1 MSADP
6 WEAGSLPTC
15 YRHPDRETRLACSSC
30 GRPACLECVQSAAV
44 GQKCAE
50 CAPPEE
56 GERRVSPPTG
66 RGRLRSAPATFTILG
81 LAVAVW
87 ILAFVAPE
95 LGGLIFRFGVQ
106 DNAAVARG
114 EWYRLFTAA
123 FLHSPGPAHIL
134 FNMLALYLFGPPLE
148 REAGSVPFTALYF
161 AAALAGGAAFFVL
174 NPPLLDG
181 GGGPRA
187 VGASGAIFGLLGA
200 WLAASVRNRR
210 TAAGQAYLRNLLLI
224 LGINLVLPFV
234 PGVGDRIAWEAHVGG
249 LVGGFVI
256 ALGWFSVRSNES
268 AATLRTL
275 VAAAVGVAA
284 LFLVAV

>member
-6 WEAGSLPTC
+6 WQAGPLPTC
-15 YRHPDRETRLACSSC
+15 YRHPDRETRLACSAC
-30 GRPACLECVQSAAV
+30 RRPACLECVQSAAV

-50 CAPPEE
+50 CAPPDE
-56 GERRVSPPTG
+56 GERRTSTPTS
-66 RGRLRSAPATFTILG
+66 RGGWRSAPATFTILG

-87 ILAFVAPE
+87 VLTFVAPE
-95 LGGLIFRFGVQ
+95 VGSLIFQFGVQ

-174 NPPLLDG
+174 NPPVLDAG
-181 GGGPRA
+181 VGPRA

-200 WLAASVRNRR
+200 WLAASFRNRR

-256 ALGWFSVRSNES
+256 ALGWLSVRSHEP

-275 VAAAVGVAA
+275 VAAVVGIAA
-284 LFLVAV
+284 LFLVTL